1 MKVETTKTQR
11 IVMTVIAVMG
21 GLYLMLLAPTQAMQT
36 LKIALDQVL
45 LRLVPHDAD
54 FYPAVPILSVTFSA
68 WIIAFVLAGA
78 ALVVLAKK
86 IYDGAKWARATA
98 LGLFAVPSVAGMT
111 MMIPWFV
118 LVLAEYPEK
127 GVPAPTV
134 TGMPPAMP
142 ILFVSLLFYFIML
155 LADRDT
161 LKNKAL
167 KLIPFT
173 VLGIVSGMVFMN
185 GQHGVRYFI
194 HIPGAFAI
202 GADGLLTANPTPP
215 PFTSALAHS
224 ITNLD
229 HLDWQTFEMVS
240 EQAVYSPQTLALL
253 LGGFLLYIASVLLI
267 ISIPLMA
274 MKNKAGWYIA
284 TATTLA
290 TVVVSFQGFVVRHS
304 TEWLQGGML
313 SAVLLAI
320 LLIPAFRNLLVEE
333 EASEAEAPNA
343 QAVLKR
349 KTA

>member
-1 MKVETTKTQR
+1 MKNETTKTHR
-11 IVMTVIAVMG
+11 LVMTIVAVVG

-36 LKIALDQVL
+36 LKIALDQVI
-45 LRLVPHDAD
+45 LRLIPYDAD
-54 FYPAVPILSVTFSA
+54 FYPAVPILSTTFSV

-78 ALVVLAKK
+78 MLLILAKK
-86 IYDGAKWARATA
+86 IYEGVKWARAAA
-98 LGLFAVPSVAGMT
+98 LGLFAIPSVAGMT

-127 GVPAPTV
+127 GVPPHTV
-134 TGMPPAMP
+134 SGMPPAMP
-142 ILFVSLLFYFIML
+142 ILFVNLLFYFAIL
-155 LADRDT
+155 LADTDT

-173 VLGIVSGMVFMN
+173 FLGIVSGMVFMN

-194 HIPGAFAI
+194 HIPGNFATN
-202 GADGLLTANPTPP
+202 ANGLIVANPTPP
-215 PFTSALAHS
+215 PFTSPLAHF

-253 LGGFLLYIASVLLI
+253 LGGFLLYIASALLI
-267 ISIPLMA
+267 VSIPLMA

-284 TATTLA
+284 TTAALA
-290 TVVVSFQGFVVRHS
+290 TAVVSFQGFIVRHS

-313 SAVLLAI
+313 SAVLLAV
-320 LLIPAFRNLLVEE
+320 LLIPAFKQFLIE
-333 EASEAEAPNA
+333 
-343 QAVLKR
+343 KGD
-349 KTA
+349 

>member
-1 MKVETTKTQR
+1 MKNETTKTHR
-11 IVMTVIAVMG
+11 LVMTIVAVVG

-36 LKIALDQVL
+36 LKIALDQVI
-45 LRLVPHDAD
+45 LRLIPYDAD
-54 FYPAVPILSVTFSA
+54 FYPAVPILSTTFSV

-78 ALVVLAKK
+78 MLLILAKK
-86 IYDGAKWARATA
+86 IYEGVKWARAAA

-127 GVPAPTV
+127 GVPPHTV
-134 TGMPPAMP
+134 SGMPPAMP
-142 ILFVSLLFYFIML
+142 ILFVNLLFYFAIL
-155 LADRDT
+155 LADTDT

-173 VLGIVSGMVFMN
+173 FLGIVSGMVFMN

-194 HIPGAFAI
+194 HIPGNFATN
-202 GADGLLTANPTPP
+202 ANGLIVANPTPP
-215 PFTSALAHS
+215 PFTSPLAHF

-253 LGGFLLYIASVLLI
+253 LGGFLLYIASALLI
-267 ISIPLMA
+267 VSIPLMA

-284 TATTLA
+284 TTAALA
-290 TVVVSFQGFVVRHS
+290 TAVVSFQGFIVRHS

-320 LLIPAFRNLLVEE
+320 LLIPAFKQFLIEKGE
-333 EASEAEAPNA
+333 
-343 QAVLKR
+343 
-349 KTA
+349 

>member
-1 MKVETTKTQR
+1 MKNETTKTQR
-11 IVMTVIAVMG
+11 IIMTIVAVVG

-54 FYPAVPILSVTFSA
+54 FYPAVPVLSTTFSA
-68 WIIAFVLAGA
+68 WIIAFVFSGA
-78 ALVVLAKK
+78 MLLVVAKK
-86 IYDGAKWARATA
+86 LYDGVKWARAAA
-98 LGLFAVPSVAGMT
+98 LGLFAIPSVAGMT

-127 GVPAPTV
+127 GVPPHTIN
-134 TGMPPAMP
+134 GMPPAMP
-142 ILFVSLLFYFIML
+142 ILFVNLLFYFIIL
-155 LADRDT
+155 LADTDT

-167 KLIPFT
+167 KLIPYT
-173 VLGIVSGMVFMN
+173 ALGIVSGMVFMN
-185 GQHGVRYFI
+185 AQHGVRYFI
-194 HIPGAFAI
+194 HIPGEFVT
-202 GADGLLTANPTPP
+202 GADGLIAANPTPP
-215 PFTSALAHS
+215 PFTSALAHY

-229 HLDWQTFEMVS
+229 HLDWQTFEFVS
-240 EQAVYSPQTLALL
+240 EKAVYSPQTLALL

-267 ISIPLMA
+267 VSIPLMA

-290 TVVVSFQGFVVRHS
+290 TVVVSFQGFIVRHS

-320 LLIPAFRNLLVEE
+320 LLIPAFKQFLIEKGE
-333 EASEAEAPNA
+333 
-343 QAVLKR
+343 
-349 KTA
+349 

>member
-1 MKVETTKTQR
+1 MT
-11 IVMTVIAVMG
+11 IVAVVG

-36 LKIALDQVL
+36 LKIALDQVI
-45 LRLVPHDAD
+45 LRLIPYDAD
-54 FYPAVPILSVTFSA
+54 FYPAVPILSTTFSV

-78 ALVVLAKK
+78 MLLILAKK
-86 IYDGAKWARATA
+86 IYEGVKWARAAA

-127 GVPAPTV
+127 GVPPHTV
-134 TGMPPAMP
+134 SGMPPAMP
-142 ILFVSLLFYFIML
+142 ILFVNLLFYFAIL
-155 LADRDT
+155 LADTDT

-173 VLGIVSGMVFMN
+173 FLGIVSGMVFMN

-194 HIPGAFAI
+194 HIPGNFATN
-202 GADGLLTANPTPP
+202 ANGLIVANPTPP
-215 PFTSALAHS
+215 PFTSPLAHF

-253 LGGFLLYIASVLLI
+253 LGGFLLYIASALLI
-267 ISIPLMA
+267 VSIPLMA

-284 TATTLA
+284 TTAALA
-290 TVVVSFQGFVVRHS
+290 TAVVSFQGFIVRHS

-313 SAVLLAI
+313 SAVLLAV
-320 LLIPAFRNLLVEE
+320 LLIPAFKQFLIE
-333 EASEAEAPNA
+333 
-343 QAVLKR
+343 KGD
-349 KTA
+349 

>member
-1 MKVETTKTQR
+1 MKNETTKTHR
-11 IVMTVIAVMG
+11 LVMTIVAVVG

-36 LKIALDQVL
+36 LKIALDQVI
-45 LRLVPHDAD
+45 LRLIPYDAD
-54 FYPAVPILSVTFSA
+54 FYPAVPILSTTFSV

-78 ALVVLAKK
+78 MLLILAKK
-86 IYDGAKWARATA
+86 IYEGVKWARAAA

-127 GVPAPTV
+127 GVPPHTV
-134 TGMPPAMP
+134 SGMPPAMP
-142 ILFVSLLFYFIML
+142 ILFVNLLFYFAIL
-155 LADRDT
+155 LADTDT

-173 VLGIVSGMVFMN
+173 FLGIVSGMVFMN

-194 HIPGAFAI
+194 HIPGNFATN
-202 GADGLLTANPTPP
+202 ANGLIVANPTPP
-215 PFTSALAHS
+215 PFTSPLAHF

-253 LGGFLLYIASVLLI
+253 LGGFLLYIASALLI
-267 ISIPLMA
+267 VSIPLMA

-284 TATTLA
+284 TTAALA
-290 TVVVSFQGFVVRHS
+290 TAVVSFQGFIVRHS

-313 SAVLLAI
+313 SAVLLAV
-320 LLIPAFRNLLVEE
+320 LLIPAFKQFLLE
-333 EASEAEAPNA
+333 
-343 QAVLKR
+343 KGD
-349 KTA
+349 